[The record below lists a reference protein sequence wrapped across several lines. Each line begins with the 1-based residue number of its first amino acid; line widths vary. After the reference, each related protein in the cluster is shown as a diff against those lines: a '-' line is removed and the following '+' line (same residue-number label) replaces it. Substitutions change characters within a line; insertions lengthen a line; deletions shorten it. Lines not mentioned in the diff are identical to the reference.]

1 MEIGIMQGRLVPPTG
16 NQIQSFPRENW
27 SDEFP
32 RASHAGLAFIEWIYD
47 AHGADVNPLAT
58 AAGIE
63 LMQKLSAKHKVAIGS
78 ICADYFIEQP
88 LVRAEPSKRHE
99 RSEKLKWLLHQAARL
114 PVAHV
119 VLPFVDASSIR
130 TEEEKAELL
139 SILRAVLPT
148 AEETNIEV
156 HLEMSLPPQ
165 AFAELLEHIPHRL
178 VRANYDSGNSASLG
192 YKVADEFGAYGGRIG
207 SVHLKD
213 RVRDGGTVP
222 LGSGDADLPAL
233 VRLLGENRYA
243 GNLALQVT
251 RGESGK
257 EVEWARQNKAY
268 VERLFS
274 EGGR

>member
-1 MEIGIMQGRLVPPTG
+1 MEIGIMQGRLVPPAG

-32 RASHAGLAFIEWIYD
+32 RASQAGLSFIEWIYD
-47 AHGADVNPLAT
+47 VEGADVNPLAT
-58 AAGIE
+58 PAGIE
-63 LMQKLSAKHKVAIGS
+63 LMRKLSTEHKVAVS
-78 ICADYFIEQP
+78 SVCADYFIDQP
-88 LVRAEPSKRHE
+88 LVRAEPSQRHE

-130 TEEEKAELL
+130 TEEDTTELL
-139 SILRAVLPT
+139 NILRAVLPT
-148 AEETNIEV
+148 AEETNVEL

-165 AFAELLEHIPHRL
+165 AFAKLLERIPHRL

-192 YKVADEFGAYGGRIG
+192 YKIADEFAAYGERIG
-207 SVHLKD
+207 SVHIKD

-222 LGSGDADLPAL
+222 LGAGDADLPEL
-233 VRLLGENRYA
+233 VRLLREIRYA
-243 GNLALQVT
+243 GNLVLQVA
-251 RGESGK
+251 RGETGK
-257 EVEWARQNKAY
+257 EVEWARQNKAF
-268 VERLFS
+268 VERLLT

>member
-1 MEIGIMQGRLVPPTG
+1 MQGRLVPPTG

-32 RASHAGLAFIEWIYD
+32 RASEAGLSFIEWIYD
-47 AHGADVNPLAT
+47 VHGADVNPLAT

-63 LMQKLSAKHKVAIGS
+63 LMRKLSTEHKVAVS
-78 ICADYFIEQP
+78 SVCADYFIDQP
-88 LVRAEPSKRHE
+88 LVRAEPSQRQE

-114 PVAHV
+114 PVPHV

-130 TEEEKAELL
+130 TEEEKTELL

-148 AEETNIEV
+148 AEETNMEL

-165 AFAELLEHIPHRL
+165 AFAELLERIPHRL

-192 YKVADEFGAYGGRIG
+192 YKIADEFAAYGERIG
-207 SVHLKD
+207 SVHIKD

-222 LGSGDADLPAL
+222 LGSGDADLPEL
-233 VRLLGENRYA
+233 VRLLRERSYA
-243 GNLALQVT
+243 GNLVLQVA
-251 RGESGK
+251 RGETGK

-268 VERLFS
+268 VERLLS